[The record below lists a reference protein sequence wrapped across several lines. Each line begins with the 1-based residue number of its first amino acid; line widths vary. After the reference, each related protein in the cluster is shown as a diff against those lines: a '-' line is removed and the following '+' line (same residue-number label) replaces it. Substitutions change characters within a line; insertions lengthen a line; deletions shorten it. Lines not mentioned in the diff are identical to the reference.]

1 MNERKPSTESN
12 EDHRRDNRVAT
23 SGQFNIST
31 LLSWTAV
38 VCFLLV
44 WTDAKSFTS
53 NFRFRAN
60 DLIFVVVV
68 FAIFI
73 APPFTCIPFL
83 IDRLLLKQGGLN
95 FSIFWQIWLLF
106 CVAIYSML
114 MLILATITFGANADW
129 KGAKGMHWSHYIL
142 DGIAGT
148 TLWPVYL
155 AGTMAFVAMLFRPN
169 NAKRNVL
176 LFFGPVIC
184 ALISFWYTFAVLYLN
199 FATHN
204 PFFAI
209 VPGATGICYTLY
221 CVILWKNRQFTLVDF
236 KAKWLQITAWITSL
250 LISIGIKI
258 PLAMKF
264 YEQLPDEMP
273 DDCFVVTAATKGH
286 QNVVHTWFDVEN
298 DRLLNQQLSTFWK
311 FEDLL
316 KHQTPKFHVAIRR
329 IYNRIGPVVARS
341 IVFRWQADLVYL
353 LLKPTEWIIQLS
365 LRMRVR

>member
-1 MNERKPSTESN
+1 MIV
-12 EDHRRDNRVAT
+12 EDH
-23 SGQFNIST
+23 FPCKT
-31 LLSWTAV
+31 LGSRCVCAVRQRLFWGTHRLELMITLSPWF
-38 VCFLLV
+38 C
-44 WTDAKSFTS
+44 SFKE
-53 NFRFRAN
+53 
-60 DLIFVVVV
+60 V
-68 FAIFI
+68 AIFI

-209 VPGATGICYTLY
+209 VPGATGICYTCLLY
-221 CVILWKNRQFTLVDF
+221 
-236 KAKWLQITAWITSL
+236 TSP
-250 LISIGIKI
+250 S
-258 PLAMKF
+258 PR
-264 YEQLPDEMP
+264 D
-273 DDCFVVTAATKGH
+273 
-286 QNVVHTWFDVEN
+286 
-298 DRLLNQQLSTFWK
+298 
-311 FEDLL
+311 
-316 KHQTPKFHVAIRR
+316 
-329 IYNRIGPVVARS
+329 
-341 IVFRWQADLVYL
+341 
-353 LLKPTEWIIQLS
+353 
-365 LRMRVR
+365 